1 MSYVT
6 TGSNIETCGFN
17 GNDDIVSGINSTSYG
32 INGVSCEGFQ
42 SGGSKRKGSKRKGS
56 KRKGS
61 KRRKMSKRA
70 KLMSQYKIKSMK
82 EYKRKKKQRITTKKK
97 RKQFHQSIIK
107 SIEED
112 KPISD
117 KSIKELSP
125 SVKEFLS
132 GIDSKSSV
140 TSTLRF
146 SDFKSK
152 SKSKSKKKKPKRT
165 RSRGGYKPRCYIHR
179 GEIVVNIVVDV
190 NKFDI

>member
-1 MSYVT
+1 MSGVT
-6 TGSNIETCGFN
+6 TGSNTETCGFN
-17 GNDDIVSGINSTSYG
+17 GNDHMVGGICPTSYG
-32 INGVSCEGFQ
+32 INAVSCEGLQ

-152 SKSKSKKKKPKRT
+152 SKSKKKKPKRT

-179 GEIVVNIVVDV
+179 GGNCG
-190 NKFDI
+190 KRCRGRK